1 MPMSSHKVDIPQWHA
16 PETNTSQRRSL
27 KANYIAFSAV
37 VAVILILGSATT
49 SFYVADVTHK
59 NAKALQ
65 LRDSITKS
73 VNRIHQANQQ
83 VDTSLSAMVV
93 SPKKEHPEKIVQAL
107 QDATKEIKELS
118 QFSFSDTPAAKQTVQ
133 NLFSDTL
140 ELQQKTNTLIEQIK
154 DPNWVYPMLPYINN
168 YLLESNTEFESA
180 TTLALQEIAEEEG
193 ETYASGLYREI
204 AQIRDLWRLQILN
217 FRAVVVRF
225 SGLSRIEHISQEK
238 NIDLINN
245 EIRQKIEKLIK
256 RQQHDDV
263 GFETAESLLV
273 MQYRAKKW
281 YQDYQ
286 KVQKIRDSKIWRAD
300 IHFIETNIQPL
311 QAQIR
316 ADLEQLE
323 NIVLAWSSKNTTAV
337 ERAALLANL
346 ELWGMTGAAVL
357 FVVLVYILI
366 SRTVLTPIK
375 KIADGISAEGRQI
388 ESIDLPSKSSHEIFS
403 LITAYN
409 TMRRQIY
416 RRQTALEYQ
425 ALHDPLTG
433 LPNRALLQDRLDQSI
448 QQAKRHHTNIAF
460 MLLDLDRFK
469 DINDTLGHGIG
480 DQVLQEISSRLNHC
494 LRTSDTVARL
504 GGDEFAIV
512 CPDIDTTQASAFIEK
527 VIGKIGSSII
537 IGEHNLYV
545 GVSVGIALF
554 PEDGIDSDILM
565 RHADIAMYDAKRH
578 KKGYSFFHSGQDELS
593 TDKLS
598 LLGDLKDEL
607 RQPTGRL
614 SLYYQPQINLQSG
627 AIHSTEALLR
637 WDHPKKG
644 MLPPDEIIPI
654 SEQSGMI
661 KELTTWTLEQAIK
674 DCKDWISDGLSF
686 NVSVNLSVW
695 NLQDPELP
703 GHIQRLLDHY
713 ELAPARLTL
722 EITESAVMSDPV
734 HARTVLTKLG
744 DMGIQLDIDDYGTGF
759 SSLAYLKLL
768 PVNGLKIDKSFVIE
782 MEEDENDKII
792 VQSTIDLAHNL
803 NLIVIAEGVE
813 TASALASLKQH
824 RCDYAQGYFIARPMA
839 EAAFRKWCMDYEKS
853 T

>member
-1 MPMSSHKVDIPQWHA
+1 MPSPKVDIPQWYS
-16 PETNTSQRRSL
+16 PEASTTQRRSL
-27 KANYIAFSAV
+27 KANYIAFSTV
-37 VAVILILGSATT
+37 VAIILILGSATT
-49 SFYVADVTHK
+49 SFYVADVTQK

-65 LRDSITKS
+65 LRDNITKS

-93 SPKKEHPEKIVQAL
+93 SPQKKHPQQIVLAL
-107 QDATKEIKELS
+107 QNAVKELNKLS
-118 QFSFSDTPAAKQTVQ
+118 QISFSDTPEAKQTV
-133 NLFSDTL
+133 NDLFTNTL
-140 ELQQKTNTLIEQIK
+140 ELQKQTNTLIEKIK

-193 ETYASGLYREI
+193 EAYVSGLYRDI

-238 NIDLINN
+238 NINLINN
-245 EIRQKIEKLIK
+245 EIRQKIKKLTK
-256 RQQHDDV
+256 QQQHKDL

-281 YQDYQ
+281 FQDYQ

-300 IHFIETNIQPL
+300 IHYIEANILPL
-311 QAQIR
+311 QAHIR
-316 ADLEQLE
+316 TDLENLE
-323 NIVLAWSSKNTTAV
+323 NSVLAWSSKNTTAV

-357 FVVLVYILI
+357 FVILVYFLI

-375 KIADGISAEGRQI
+375 KIADTISIGGRQI
-388 ESIDLPSKSSHEIFS
+388 ENIILPSKSSHEIYA
-403 LITAYN
+403 LITSYN
-409 TMRRQIY
+409 SMRRQIY
-416 RRQTALEYQ
+416 HRQTALEYQ
-425 ALHDPLTG
+425 ALHDSLTG

-448 QQAKRHHTNIAF
+448 QQAKRHQTNIAL

-469 DINDTLGHGIG
+469 DINDTLGHGVG
-480 DQVLQEISSRLNHC
+480 DQVLQEISSRLNNC

-512 CPDIDTTQASAFIEK
+512 CPDIDTTQASDFIEK
-527 VIGKIGSSII
+527 VINKIGSPVII
-537 IGEHNLYV
+537 SEHNLYV

-565 RHADIAMYDAKRH
+565 RRADIAMYDAKRH
-578 KKGYSFFHSGQDELS
+578 KKGYSFFENCLDELS

-598 LLGDLKDEL
+598 LLGDLKEEL

-614 SLYYQPQINLQSG
+614 SLHYQPQINLQSES
-627 AIHSTEALLR
+627 IHSAEALLR

-644 MLPPDEIIPI
+644 MLPPDEVIPV

-661 KELTTWTLEQAIK
+661 KELTVWVLEKAIK
-674 DCKDWISDGLSF
+674 DCKDWTRNGLSF

-703 GHIQRLLDHY
+703 GHIENLLTHY
-713 ELAPARLTL
+713 ELAPERLTL
-722 EITESAVMSDPV
+722 EITESAVMNDPV
-734 HARTVLTKLG
+734 HARTVLTQLG
-744 DMGIQLDIDDYGTGF
+744 NMGIQLDIDDYGTGF

-782 MEEDENDKII
+782 MEENENDKII

-813 TASALASLKQH
+813 TPAAFAALRQH

-839 EAAFRKWCMDYEKS
+839 EADFRKWCMNYGKS